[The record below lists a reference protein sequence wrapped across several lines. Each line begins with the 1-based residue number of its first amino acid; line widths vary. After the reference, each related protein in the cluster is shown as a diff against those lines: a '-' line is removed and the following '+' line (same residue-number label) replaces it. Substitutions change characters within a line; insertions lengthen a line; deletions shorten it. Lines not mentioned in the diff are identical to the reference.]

1 MAYVSQENKAELAP
15 AIKKVLN
22 KYGMKGSISIR
33 HHSTLVVTLQSG
45 AIQFEHSHGDGYT
58 QVNVYHIES
67 HYEGH
72 AKAFL
77 LELLAAMKGP
87 SYFNND
93 DAMTDYFH
101 RSHYTDINIGKWNK
115 PYFLQ
120 DLHKPKKAKVAKT
133 ASKKLVKAS
142 KTTSFNGWTPEVIQG
157 SKGKPMTYVKFVEGM
172 NEKTTISDGDTAED
186 LARMNNKELDK
197 VVDRLV
203 DSYPTL
209 AELLMSRI
217 GFAMLDKDGL

>member
-1 MAYVSQENKAELAP
+1 MAYVSQKDKAKLAP
-15 AIKKVLN
+15 QIKKVLN

-58 QVNVYHIES
+58 QVNTYHIDS
-67 HYEGH
+67 HYTGK

-77 LELLAAMKGP
+77 NELLAAMKGP
-87 SYFNND
+87 KYFNND
-93 DAMTDYFH
+93 DAMTDYFS

-120 DLHKPKKAKVAKT
+120 QTAKKTSKT
-133 ASKKLVKAS
+133 VVKAS

-157 SKGKPMTYVKFVEGM
+157 SKGSIKVPTKATFSNAVEDVARMTNAERDKFVEDM
-172 NEKTTISDGDTAED
+172 IA
-186 LARMNNKELDK
+186 
-197 VVDRLV
+197 
-203 DSYPTL
+203 SYPNL
-209 AELLMSRI
+209 ADDLLVKI
-217 GFAMLDKDGL
+217 GFGLMDAESK

>member
-1 MAYVSQENKAELAP
+1 MAYVSQDDKAKLAP

-58 QVNVYHIES
+58 QVNVYHIDS

-72 AKAFL
+72 AKSFL

-87 SYFNND
+87 NYFNND
-93 DAMTDYFH
+93 DVMTDYFH

-120 DLHKPKKAKVAKT
+120 DLHKPKVAKT
-133 ASKKLVKAS
+133 APKKLVQAS
-142 KTTSFNGWTPEVIQG
+142 KTITVPANATFSN
-157 SKGKPMTYVKFVEGM
+157 K
-172 NEKTTISDGDTAED
+172 DTAED
-186 LARMNNKELDK
+186 LARMDNKELDQ

-209 AELLMSRI
+209 AEMLMSRI
-217 GFAMLDKDGL
+217 GFAMLDKEGV

>member
-1 MAYVSQENKAELAP
+1 MAYVSQADKKSLAP

-58 QVNVYHIES
+58 QVNVYHIDS

-72 AKAFL
+72 AKSFL
-77 LELLAAMKGP
+77 TELLAAMKGP
-87 SYFNND
+87 DWFDKS

-101 RSHYTDINIGKWNK
+101 IKHYCDINIGRWNK

-120 DLHKPKKAKVAKT
+120 TPKKAAVKT
-133 ASKKLVKAS
+133 SKAS
-142 KTTSFNGWTPEVIQG
+142 KTKSFNGWTPEVVQG
-157 SKGKPMTYVKFVEGM
+157 SRGVKVPANATFS
-172 NEKTTISDGDTAED
+172 NKDTAED
-186 LARMNNKELDK
+186 LARMNTVELDK

-209 AELLMSRI
+209 AETLMSRI
-217 GFAMLDKDGL
+217 GYAMLDKEGV

>member
-1 MAYVSQENKAELAP
+1 MAYVSQEDKAKLAP
-15 AIKKVLN
+15 QIKKVLN

-45 AIQFEHSHGDGYT
+45 AIDFKDYSHGDGYI
-58 QVNVYHIES
+58 QVNTYHIDS
-67 HYEGH
+67 HYTGK

-77 LELLAAMKGP
+77 TELLAAMKGP
-87 SYFNND
+87 DYFNND

-120 DLHKPKKAKVAKT
+120 DLHKPKKAKAAKK
-133 ASKKLVKAS
+133 ASKTVVKAS
-142 KTTSFNGWTPEVIQG
+142 KTTSFNGWTPKVIQG
-157 SKGKPMTYVKFVEGM
+157 SKSIKVPESF
-172 NEKTTISDGDTAED
+172 TITDGDTAED

-197 VVDRLV
+197 VIDRLV

-209 AELLMSRI
+209 AETLMSRI
-217 GFAMLDKDGL
+217 GYAMLDKEGI

>member
-22 KYGMKGSISIR
+22 KSGMKGSISIR

-133 ASKKLVKAS
+133 ASKKPIKAS

-157 SKGKPMTYVKFVEGM
+157 SKSIKLPI
-172 NEKTTISDGDTAED
+172 NSTITDGDTAED

>member
-1 MAYVSQENKAELAP
+1 MAYVSQDDKAKLAP

-72 AKAFL
+72 AKSFL

-133 ASKKLVKAS
+133 ASKKPIKAS

-157 SKGKPMTYVKFVEGM
+157 SKSIKLPT
-172 NEKTTISDGDTAED
+172 NSTITDGDTAED

-217 GFAMLDKDGL
+217 GFAMLDKEGL